1 MLTRVVG
8 GEKNSELEAKIV
20 IEKRGGTC
28 SLGDM
33 WVMCIESTGRCFQRI
48 CNGEVNNT

>member
-1 MLTRVVG
+1 MLTRVVVG
-8 GEKNSELEAKIV
+8 AKHSELEAKIV
-20 IEKRGGTC
+20 IEKRETC

-33 WVMCIESTGRCFQRI
+33 WVMCIESNGRCFQGI